1 MSCAESLR
9 VQAYFDGEL
18 PSPEASEIEKHLREC
33 AQCHGFLEHLERA
46 RSTLRRTLSD
56 ERASPQ
62 LRARVMR
69 ALDAEEAA
77 PARPARPA
85 PPRFWN
91 VRHFWAGALSGASA
105 LAVAAVSS
113 FLVLTAVRSNALLD
127 TLTAS
132 HVRSLSSPH
141 LIEVTSS
148 DRHTVKPWFAG
159 RTDVSPPVADFA
171 GEGYRLLG
179 GRSERIANER
189 AAVLVYQHGAH
200 LINVYSWRAHDGPLP
215 AQAVRSGYHMV
226 LWQSGDIESAAVS
239 DAGWEELNTLVGLI
253 KGVGARDTPH

>member
-1 MSCAESLR
+1 LSCAESLR

-18 PSPEASEIEKHLREC
+18 ASAEASEIERHLGEC

-46 RSTLRRTLSD
+46 RSTLRRTLSE

-69 ALDAEEAA
+69 ALDTEETS
-77 PARPARPA
+77 PARPARPRT
-85 PPRFWN
+85 RFWH
-91 VRHFWAGALSGASA
+91 VGHFWAGALSGASA
-105 LAVAAVSS
+105 LAVAAVSA
-113 FLVLTAVRSNALLD
+113 FFVLSAVQSNVLLD
-127 TLTAS
+127 TLAAA
-132 HVRSLSSPH
+132 HVRSLSSAH

-171 GEGYRLLG
+171 GEGFRLIG
-179 GRSERIANER
+179 GRTEVVNHSR

-200 LINVYSWRAHDGPLP
+200 LINVFSWRAPARPLP
-215 AQAVRSGYHMV
+215 AQAVRNGYHMV
-226 LWQSGDIESAAVS
+226 LWRSGDIESAAVS
-239 DAGWEELNTLVGLI
+239 DAGWEELNTLVGLLQ
-253 KGVGARDTPH
+253 GVSARDAPP